1 MNKMCDFD
9 SIVIGGGMI
18 GSSIAFGLAKQD
30 EKVAMIDEG
39 DNALRAARGNF
50 GLIWV
55 QGKGEKNSS
64 YADLTLQS
72 AKKWPRFNNEL
83 MALTKIDIGFE
94 QKGGFDFCLNQEEF
108 DERIILLKHITENSN
123 EQFSY
128 EMFNHEELAKK
139 LPKIGPEV
147 VGASY
152 SSWDGHVNPLLLL
165 RSLHKGFQE
174 LGGKLLTHSV
184 SDIKY
189 NDSYFSVQA
198 KNSVINSNKVIL
210 AAGFSNQN
218 LAPKIGLKMS
228 LFPQRGQIL
237 VTEKIKPFLDY
248 PTGLIRQTNEGG
260 LLLGDSHEDVG
271 FDDGTNLQTMQQIA
285 QRVTTIFPFLNFFVT
300 FGGGVGS
307 RVTKST
313 ISSVSSFGV
322 SSTFF
327 PSNIKPTVFSAFAHL
342 PLRPALTFV
351 FFLIVSESTKAW
363 RLEREFTVI
372 S

>member
-108 DERIILLKHITENSN
+108 DERIILLKHIAENSH

-128 EMFNHEELAKK
+128 KMFNHEELAKK

-189 NDSYFSVQA
+189 NDSYFSVQT

-285 QRVTTIFPFLNFFVT
+285 QRVTTIFPFLRDVKMIRAW
-300 FGGGVGS
+300 GS
-307 RVTKST
+307 LRILTDDRLPIYDYSKT
-313 ISSVSSFGV
+313 CPGAYTVSSHSGV
-322 SSTFF
+322 TLAAIHALDIASHIVKDGKLPISL
-327 PSNIKPTVFSAFAHL
+327 NCFSA
-342 PLRPALTFV
+342 
-351 FFLIVSESTKAW
+351 
-363 RLEREFTVI
+363 ERFND
-372 S
+372 

>member
-18 GSSIAFGLAKQD
+18 GSSIAFGLAKQ
-30 EKVAMIDEG
+30 EERVAMIDEG

-72 AKKWPRFNNEL
+72 AKKWPRFIYE
-83 MALTKIDIGFE
+83 
-94 QKGGFDFCLNQEEF
+94 FCLNQEEF
-108 DERIILLKHITENSN
+108 DERSISLKHIAENSK
-123 EQFSY
+123 EQLSY
-128 EMFNHEELAKK
+128 KMFNHEELAKK

-198 KNSVINSNKVIL
+198 KNGVINSNKVIL

-285 QRVTTIFPFLNFFVT
+285 QRVTTIFPFLRDVKMIRAW
-300 FGGGVGS
+300 GS
-307 RVTKST
+307 LRILTDDRLPIYDYSKT
-313 ISSVSSFGV
+313 CPGAYTVSSHSGV
-322 SSTFF
+322 TLAA
-327 PSNIKPTVFSAFAHL
+327 IH
-342 PLRPALTFV
+342 ALDIASY
-351 FFLIVSESTKAW
+351 IV
-363 RLEREFTVI
+363 
-372 S
+372 